1 MSLRINTNIQSQ
13 NALRNVSITADLLG
27 RTMERLS
34 SGLRVNRAADDPAG
48 LIISENLRA
57 QITGLQQ
64 AINNAQDAVNM
75 IKTAEAA
82 LDEVH
87 NALRAMRQLVLH
99 AANTGV
105 NDYAAL
111 QADQTQIRALI
122 DSINRIADQ
131 TSFGTKKLLDG
142 TSGISA
148 AVTNPQRIAGI
159 FFGGVFGGFATAS
172 GAVTLQVTTA
182 ATRATV
188 PAANLRTLPNNT
200 TLASLMDRAGSVVIN
215 GYTIT
220 VSTTETVGNF
230 IDKINAVS
238 HITGVVANFNTNT
251 RQIELRHREYGSQ
264 FRIQLNDTSG
274 IILDNAVAT
283 SVSVAGTDAVA
294 TVIANTVNGP
304 QTAIF
309 TGGVATGDSG
319 LRLRDSLGNVI
330 MLTEA
335 GNDTTLGAAQVAV
348 ITAGQ
353 LQFQVG
359 ANAGQFVRFSLM
371 DVHASKL
378 GTTVVPGQSLATID
392 VTQPNSTDNALRI
405 IDAAIAEISKMRGD
419 MGAFQRYV
427 LESNI
432 RSLNVARENV
442 MASESTIR
450 DADFAVEISNFTK
463 QQILMQSGM
472 AVLAQA
478 NSLPQ
483 VVLQLLQRM

>member
-13 NALRNVSITADLLG
+13 NALRNVSLTSDMMG
-27 RTMERLS
+27 RTIERLA

-64 AINNAQDAVNM
+64 AVNNAQDAVNM

-87 NALRAMRQLVLH
+87 NALRTMRQLTLH

-105 NDYAAL
+105 NDYNAL

-122 DSINRIADQ
+122 DSINRIAEQ
-131 TSFGTKKLLDG
+131 TSFGTKRLLDG

-148 AVTNPQRIAGI
+148 AVTNPQRISGI
-159 FFGGVFGGFATAS
+159 FIGGTFNNFATDS

-182 ATRATV
+182 ATRATIIGTRTF
-188 PAANLRTLPNNT
+188 AAGT
-200 TLASLMDRAGSVVIN
+200 TLASLMGTPAGNVVIN

-220 VSTTETVGNF
+220 ADQNETVGSF
-230 IDKINAVS
+230 INKINAVS
-238 HITGVVANFNTNT
+238 HITGVMANFNLSTL
-251 RQIELRHREYGSQ
+251 RIELRHKEYGAQFEVDLQDTAGVILNAPGSQ
-264 FRIQLNDTSG
+264 
-274 IILDNAVAT
+274 NAVGVNAI
-283 SVSVAGTDAVA
+283 A
-294 TVIANTVNGP
+294 TVVANTVNGI
-304 QTAIF
+304 QTVTF
-309 TGGVATGDSG
+309 TGGQATSDSG
-319 LRLRDSLGNVI
+319 LRLRDSYGNVI

-335 GNDTTLGAAQVAV
+335 GNDITLPAAQVAV
-348 ITAGQ
+348 VTAGL

-371 DVHASKL
+371 DVNAAKL
-378 GTTVVPGQSLATID
+378 GTTAVPGESLATID
-392 VTQPNSTDNALRI
+392 ITQPNSTDDALRI
-405 IDAAIAEISKMRGD
+405 IDAAIAEISKLRGD
-419 MGAFQRYV
+419 MGAFQRYI

-432 RSLNVARENV
+432 RSLNVAKENV
-442 MASESTIR
+442 TASESTIR
-450 DADFAVEISNFTK
+450 DADFALEISNFTK

-472 AVLAQA
+472 SVLAQA
-478 NSLPQ
+478 NSMPQ
-483 VVLQLLQRM
+483 TVLQLLQRL

>member
-13 NALRNVSITADLLG
+13 NALRNVSLTSDLMG
-27 RTMERLS
+27 RTIERLA

-64 AINNAQDAVNM
+64 AVNNAQDAVNM

-87 NALRAMRQLVLH
+87 NALRTMRQLVLH

-111 QADQTQIRALI
+111 QADQTQIRALV
-122 DSINRIADQ
+122 DSINRIAEQ
-131 TSFGTKKLLDG
+131 TSFGTKRLLDG

-148 AVTNPQRIAGI
+148 AVTDPTRISGI
-159 FFGGVFGGFATAS
+159 FIGGLFNNFATDS

-182 ATRATV
+182 ATRAEVVGT
-188 PAANLRTLPNNT
+188 RTFTGGDLNT
-200 TLASLMDRAGSVVIN
+200 LLGTPGGSVVIN
-215 GYTIT
+215 GYTINADPN
-220 VSTTETVGNF
+220 ETIGSF

-238 HITGVVANFNTNT
+238 HVTGVVAHFDLVND
-251 RQIELRHREYGSQ
+251 QIVLRHKEYGSQ
-264 FRIQLNDTSG
+264 FQINLHDTAG
-274 IILDNAVAT
+274 IILSAPGSAS
-283 SVSVAGTDAVA
+283 SVGTDAVA
-294 TVIANTVNGP
+294 TVVANTVNGV
-304 QTAIF
+304 QTVTF
-309 TGGVATGDSG
+309 TGGQATGDSG
-319 LRLRDSLGNVI
+319 LRLRDSYGNVI

-335 GNDTTLGAAQVAV
+335 GNDTSLAAAQVAIV
-348 ITAGQ
+348 TAGL

-371 DVHASKL
+371 DVNASKL
-378 GTTVVPGQSLATID
+378 GTTVISGQSLATID
-392 VTQPNSTDNALRI
+392 ITQPNSTDNALRI
-405 IDAAIAEISKMRGD
+405 IDAAISEISKMRGD

-450 DADFAVEISNFTK
+450 DADFAQEISNFTK

-472 AVLAQA
+472 SVLAQA
-478 NSLPQ
+478 NSMPQ
-483 VVLQLLQRM
+483 TVLQLLQRL

>member
-13 NALRNVSITADLLG
+13 NALRNVSLTSDMMG
-27 RTMERLS
+27 RTIERLA

-64 AINNAQDAVNM
+64 AVNNAQDAVNM

-87 NALRAMRQLVLH
+87 NALRTMRQLVLH

-105 NDYAAL
+105 NDYSAL
-111 QADQTQIRALI
+111 QADQTQIRALV
-122 DSINRIADQ
+122 DSINRIAEQ

-148 AVTNPQRIAGI
+148 AVTNPARISGI
-159 FFGGVFGGFATAS
+159 FIGGIFNNFATDS

-188 PAANLRTLPNNT
+188 IGTRTFAAGT
-200 TLASLMDRAGSVVIN
+200 TLASLMGTPEGNVVIN

-220 VSTTETVGNF
+220 ADADETVGSF

-238 HITGVVANFNTNT
+238 HITGVVANYNDGT

-264 FRIQLNDTSG
+264 FQINLNDTVG
-274 IILDNAVAT
+274 IILNAPGSQSAT
-283 SVSVAGTDAVA
+283 GVDAVA
-294 TVIANTVNGP
+294 TVVANTVNGI
-304 QTAIF
+304 QTVTF
-309 TGGVATGDSG
+309 TGGQATGDSG
-319 LRLRDSLGNVI
+319 LRLRDGYGNVI

-335 GNDTTLGAAQVAV
+335 GNDTSLAAAQVAIV
-348 ITAGQ
+348 TAGL

-359 ANAGQFVRFSLM
+359 ANAGQFVRFSLL
-371 DVHASKL
+371 DVNAAKL

-392 VTQPNSTDNALRI
+392 ITQPNSADNALRI
-405 IDAAIAEISKMRGD
+405 IDAAIGEISKMRGD
-419 MGAFQRYV
+419 MGAFQRYI

-450 DADFAVEISNFTK
+450 DADFALEISNFTK

-472 AVLAQA
+472 SVLAQA
-478 NSLPQ
+478 NSMPQ
-483 VVLQLLQRM
+483 TVLQLLQRL

>member
-13 NALRNVSITADLLG
+13 NALRNVSLTSDAMG
-27 RTMERLS
+27 RTIERLA

-64 AINNAQDAVNM
+64 AVNNAQDAVNM

-87 NALRAMRQLVLH
+87 TALRTMRQLVLH

-122 DSINRIADQ
+122 DSINRIAEQ
-131 TSFGTKKLLDG
+131 TSFGTKRLLDG

-148 AVTNPQRIAGI
+148 AVTNPTRVSGI
-159 FFGGVFGGFATAS
+159 FIGGLFNGFATDS
-172 GAVTLQVTTA
+172 GAVTLQVTAA

-188 PAANLRTLPNNT
+188 IGTRAFAAGT
-200 TLASLMDRAGSVVIN
+200 TLASLMGTPAGNVVIN

-220 VSTTETVGNF
+220 AEATETVGSF

-238 HITGVVANFNTNT
+238 HITGVVANFNPTT
-251 RQIELRHREYGSQ
+251 LQIELRHKEYGSQ
-264 FRIQLNDTSG
+264 FEVNLHDTVG
-274 IILDNAVAT
+274 VILSAPGSSSAV
-283 SVSVAGTDAVA
+283 GTNAVA
-294 TVIANTVNGP
+294 TVIANTVNGV
-304 QTAIF
+304 QTVTF
-309 TGGVATGDSG
+309 TGGQATGDSG
-319 LRLRDSLGNVI
+319 LRLRDGYGNI
-330 MLTEA
+330 ITLTEA
-335 GNDTTLGAAQVAV
+335 GNDTSLAAAQVAV
-348 ITAGQ
+348 VSAGL

-359 ANAGQFVRFSLM
+359 ANAGQFVRFSLI
-371 DVHASKL
+371 DVNSAKL
-378 GTTVVPGQSLATID
+378 GTTVVPGQNLSTID
-392 VTQPNSTDNALRI
+392 ITQPNSTDNALRI
-405 IDAAIAEISKMRGD
+405 IDAAIGEISKIRGD
-419 MGAFQRYV
+419 MGAFQRYI

-450 DADFAVEISNFTK
+450 DADFALEISTFTK

-472 AVLAQA
+472 SVLAQA
-478 NSLPQ
+478 NSAPQ
-483 VVLQLLQRM
+483 TVLQLLQRI

>member
-13 NALRNVSITADLLG
+13 NALRNVSLTSDMMG
-27 RTMERLS
+27 RTIERLA

-57 QITGLQQ
+57 QIAGLQQ
-64 AINNAQDAVNM
+64 AVNNAQDAVNM

-87 NALRAMRQLVLH
+87 NALRTMRQLVLH

-122 DSINRIADQ
+122 DSINRIAEQ
-131 TSFGTKKLLDG
+131 TSFGTKRLLDG

-148 AVTNPQRIAGI
+148 AVTDPSRIAGI
-159 FFGGVFGGFATAS
+159 FIGGLFNNFATDS
-172 GAVTLQVTTA
+172 GAVQLQVTRA
-182 ATRATV
+182 ATRAEVVGTRV
-188 PAANLRTLPNNT
+188 FAGADLNTLLGAP
-200 TLASLMDRAGSVVIN
+200 SGSVVIN
-215 GYTIT
+215 GYTIQADQN
-220 VSTTETVGNF
+220 ETIGSF

-238 HITGVVANFNTNT
+238 HVTGVVAHFDLAAE
-251 RQIELRHREYGSQ
+251 RIVLRHREYGSQ
-264 FRIQLNDTSG
+264 FQINLHDTAG
-274 IILDNAVAT
+274 IILASAGSAN
-283 SVSVAGTDAVA
+283 SVGVDAVA

-304 QTAIF
+304 QTVTF
-309 TGGVATGDSG
+309 TGGQATGDSG
-319 LRLRDSLGNVI
+319 LRLRDGYGNVI

-335 GNDTTLGAAQVAV
+335 GNDTSLPLAQVAV
-348 ITAGQ
+348 VTAGL

-371 DVHASKL
+371 DVNASKL
-378 GTTVVPGQSLATID
+378 GTTVIPGQSLATID
-392 VTQPNSTDNALRI
+392 ITQPNSTDNALRI
-405 IDAAIAEISKMRGD
+405 IDAAISEISKMRGD

-450 DADFAVEISNFTK
+450 DADFALEISNFTK

-472 AVLAQA
+472 SVLAQA
-478 NSLPQ
+478 NSMPQ
-483 VVLQLLQRM
+483 TVLQLLQRL

>member
-13 NALRNVSITADLLG
+13 NALRNVSLTSDAMG
-27 RTMERLS
+27 RTIERLA

-64 AINNAQDAVNM
+64 AVNNAQDAVNM

-87 NALRAMRQLVLH
+87 TALRTMRQLVLH

-122 DSINRIADQ
+122 DSINRIAEQ
-131 TSFGTKKLLDG
+131 TSFGTKRLLDG

-148 AVTNPQRIAGI
+148 AVTNPTRVSGI
-159 FFGGVFGGFATAS
+159 FIGGLFNGFATDS

-188 PAANLRTLPNNT
+188 IGTRTFAAGT
-200 TLASLMDRAGSVVIN
+200 TLASLMGTPAGNVVIN

-220 VSTTETVGNF
+220 AEATETVGSF

-238 HITGVVANFNTNT
+238 HITGVVANFNLSTL
-251 RQIELRHREYGSQ
+251 QIELRHKEYGSQ
-264 FRIQLNDTSG
+264 FEVNLNDTVGVIRATPGTSS
-274 IILDNAVAT
+274 AV
-283 SVSVAGTDAVA
+283 GTNAVA
-294 TVIANTVNGP
+294 TVIANTVNGV
-304 QTAIF
+304 QTVTF
-309 TGGVATGDSG
+309 TGGQATGDSG
-319 LRLRDSLGNVI
+319 LRLRDGYGNI
-330 MLTEA
+330 ITLTEA
-335 GNDTTLGAAQVAV
+335 GNDTTLAAAQVAV
-348 ITAGQ
+348 VSAGL

-359 ANAGQFVRFSLM
+359 ANAGQFVRFSLI
-371 DVHASKL
+371 DVNSAKL
-378 GTTVVPGQSLATID
+378 GTTVVPGQNLSTID
-392 VTQPNSTDNALRI
+392 ITQPNSTDNALRI
-405 IDAAIAEISKMRGD
+405 IDAAIGEISKIRGD
-419 MGAFQRYV
+419 MGAFQRYI

-450 DADFAVEISNFTK
+450 DADFALEISTFTK

-472 AVLAQA
+472 SVLAQA
-478 NSLPQ
+478 NSAPQ
-483 VVLQLLQRM
+483 TVLQLLQRI

>member
-1 MSLRINTNIQSQ
+1 
-13 NALRNVSITADLLG
+13 
-27 RTMERLS
+27 
-34 SGLRVNRAADDPAG
+34 ADDPAG

-64 AINNAQDAVNM
+64 AVSNAQDAVNM

-87 NALRAMRQLVLH
+87 NALRTMRQLVLH

-122 DSINRIADQ
+122 DSINRIAEQ

-148 AVTNPQRIAGI
+148 AVTNPTRISGI
-159 FFGGVFGGFATAS
+159 FIGGLFNNFPTAT

-188 PAANLRTLPNNT
+188 PAANLRQLPAGT
-200 TLASLMDRAGSVVIN
+200 TLASLMDVAGSVVIN
-215 GYTIT
+215 GYTINI
-220 VSTTETVGNF
+220 TTNETVGNVV
-230 IDKINAVS
+230 DKINAVS
-238 HITGVVANFNTNT
+238 HITGVVANYNDTT
-251 RQIELRHREYGSQ
+251 RQIELRHREYGAQ
-264 FRIQLNDTSG
+264 FRVRVNDNAGVILTGTTSVDVQG
-274 IILDNAVAT
+274 TNAVAT
-283 SVSVAGTDAVA
+283 VV
-294 TVIANTVNGP
+294 ANTVNGV
-304 QTAIF
+304 QTVTF
-309 TGGVATGDSG
+309 TGGQATGDSG
-319 LRLRDSLGNVI
+319 LRLRDNLGNVI

-335 GNDTTLGAAQVAV
+335 GNDTTLPLAQVAV
-348 ITAGQ
+348 VSAGQ

-371 DVHASKL
+371 DVNAAKL
-378 GTTVVPGQSLATID
+378 GTTVIAGQSLATID
-392 VTQPNSTDNALRI
+392 ITQPNSTDNALRI
-405 IDAAIAEISKMRGD
+405 IDAAISEISKMRGD

-472 AVLAQA
+472 SVLAQA
-478 NSLPQ
+478 NSMPQ
-483 VVLQLLQRM
+483 TVLQLLQRI

>member
-13 NALRNVSITADLLG
+13 NALRNVSITSDLMG
-27 RTMERLS
+27 RTMERLA

-64 AINNAQDAVNM
+64 AVNNAQDAVNM

-87 NALRAMRQLVLH
+87 NALRTMRQLVLH

-148 AVTNPQRIAGI
+148 AVTNPARISGI
-159 FFGGVFGGFATAS
+159 FFGGMFGGFATAS
-172 GAVTLQVTTA
+172 GAVTLEVTTA

-188 PAANLRTLPNNT
+188 PAANLRTLPAGT
-200 TLASLMDRAGSVVIN
+200 TLASLMDRGGSVVIN

-220 VSTTETVGNF
+220 ISTNETVGNF
-230 IDKINAVS
+230 VDKINAVS
-238 HITGVVANFNTNT
+238 HITGVVANYNDQT
-251 RQIELRHREYGSQ
+251 RRIELRHREYGSQ
-264 FRIQLNDTSG
+264 FRVQINDTSG
-274 IILDNAVAT
+274 IILDDAVAT
-283 SVSVAGTDAVA
+283 SVNVAGTDAIA
-294 TVIANTVNGP
+294 TVIANTVNGI
-304 QTAIF
+304 QTVTF

-319 LRLRDSLGNVI
+319 LRLRDNYGNVI
-330 MLTEA
+330 VLTEQGNTAA
-335 GNDTTLGAAQVAV
+335 GQAQVAV

-359 ANAGQFVRFSLM
+359 ANAGQFVRFSLI

-392 VTQPNSTDNALRI
+392 ITQPNSTDNALRI

-450 DADFAVEISNFTK
+450 DADFAQEISNFTK

-478 NSLPQ
+478 NASPQ
-483 VVLQLLQRM
+483 TVLQLLQRI

>member
-13 NALRNVSITADLLG
+13 NALRNVSMTSEMMG
-27 RTMERLS
+27 RTMERLA

-87 NALRAMRQLVLH
+87 NALRTMRQLVLH

-122 DSINRIADQ
+122 DSINRIAEQ

-148 AVTNPQRIAGI
+148 AVTNPSRISGI
-159 FFGGVFGGFATAS
+159 FFGGLFNNFATAS
-172 GAVTLQVTTA
+172 GAVTLEVLTA

-188 PAANLRTLPNNT
+188 PNANLRQLPANT
-200 TLASLMDRAGSVVIN
+200 TLASLIDVGGSVVIN
-215 GYTIT
+215 GYTIN
-220 VSTTETVGNF
+220 VSTTETVGNL

-238 HITGVVANFNTNT
+238 HVTGVVANYNDQT
-251 RQIELRHREYGSQ
+251 RRIELRHREYGSQ
-264 FRIQLNDTSG
+264 FRVQINDTSG
-274 IILDNAVAT
+274 VILDTAVAD

-294 TVIANTVNGP
+294 RVIANTVNGV
-304 QTAIF
+304 QTALF

-319 LRLRDSLGNVI
+319 LRLRDGFGNVI

-335 GNDTTLGAAQVAV
+335 GNDTTLAAAQVAV
-348 ITAGQ
+348 VSAGL

-378 GTTVVPGQSLATID
+378 GTTVIPGQSLATID
-392 VTQPNSTDNALRI
+392 ITRPNSTDDALRI
-405 IDAAIAEISKMRGD
+405 IDAAIAEISKLRGD

-478 NSLPQ
+478 NASPQ
-483 VVLQLLQRM
+483 TVLQLLQRL

>member
-13 NALRNVSITADLLG
+13 NALRNVSVTSDLMG
-27 RTMERLS
+27 RTIERLA

-64 AINNAQDAVNM
+64 AVNNAQDAVNM

-87 NALRAMRQLVLH
+87 NALRTMRQLVLH

-122 DSINRIADQ
+122 DSINRIAEQ

-148 AVTNPQRIAGI
+148 AITNPTRIAGI
-159 FFGGVFGGFATAS
+159 FIGGIFNNFATDS
-172 GAVTLQVTTA
+172 GAITLQVTTA

-188 PAANLRTLPNNT
+188 IGTRTFAAGT
-200 TLASLMDRAGSVVIN
+200 TLASLMGTPAGNVVIN

-220 VSTTETVGNF
+220 ADANETVGSF

-238 HITGVVANFNTNT
+238 HITGVVANFNVSTL
-251 RQIELRHREYGSQ
+251 QIELRHKEYGSQ
-264 FRIQLNDTSG
+264 FEVNLHDTAG
-274 IILDNAVAT
+274 IILNGPNNQTAT
-283 SVSVAGTDAVA
+283 GVDAIA
-294 TVIANTVNGP
+294 TVVANTVNGI
-304 QTAIF
+304 QTVTF
-309 TGGVATGDSG
+309 TGGLATGDSG
-319 LRLRDSLGNVI
+319 LRLRDGYGNVI
-330 MLTEA
+330 TLTEA
-335 GNDTTLGAAQVAV
+335 GNDTSLPAAQVAV
-348 ITAGQ
+348 VSAGL

-371 DVHASKL
+371 DVNASKL
-378 GTTVVPGQSLATID
+378 GTTVIPGQSLATID
-392 VTQPNSTDNALRI
+392 ITQPNSTDNALRI
-405 IDAAIAEISKMRGD
+405 IDAAISEISKLRGD
-419 MGAFQRYV
+419 MGAFQRYI

-450 DADFAVEISNFTK
+450 DADFALEISNFTK

-472 AVLAQA
+472 SVLAQA
-478 NSLPQ
+478 NSMPQ
-483 VVLQLLQRM
+483 TVLQLLQRL

>member
-13 NALRNVSITADLLG
+13 NALRNVSLTSDMMG
-27 RTMERLS
+27 RTIERLA

-64 AINNAQDAVNM
+64 AVNNAQDAVNM

-87 NALRAMRQLVLH
+87 NALRTMRQLTLH

-105 NDYAAL
+105 NDYSAL

-122 DSINRIADQ
+122 DSINRIAEQ
-131 TSFGTKKLLDG
+131 TSFGTKRLLDG

-148 AVTNPQRIAGI
+148 AVTNPQRISGI
-159 FFGGVFGGFATAS
+159 FIGGTFNNFATDS

-182 ATRATV
+182 ATRATIIGTRTF
-188 PAANLRTLPNNT
+188 AAGT
-200 TLASLMDRAGSVVIN
+200 TLASLMGTPAGNVVIN

-220 VSTTETVGNF
+220 ADQNETVGSF

-238 HITGVVANFNTNT
+238 HITGVVANFNIST
-251 RQIELRHREYGSQ
+251 RQIELRHKEYGAQFEVSLQDTVGVILSTPGSQ
-264 FRIQLNDTSG
+264 NAVG
-274 IILDNAVAT
+274 VNAVAT
-283 SVSVAGTDAVA
+283 VV
-294 TVIANTVNGP
+294 ANTVNGI
-304 QTAIF
+304 QTVTF
-309 TGGVATGDSG
+309 TGGQATGDSG
-319 LRLRDSLGNVI
+319 LRLRDSYGNVI

-335 GNDTTLGAAQVAV
+335 GNNTTLPAAQVAV
-348 ITAGQ
+348 VTAGL

-371 DVHASKL
+371 DVNAAKL
-378 GTTVVPGQSLATID
+378 GTTVIPGQSLATID
-392 VTQPNSTDNALRI
+392 ITQPNSTDNALRI
-405 IDAAIAEISKMRGD
+405 IDAAIGEISKMRGD
-419 MGAFQRYV
+419 MGAFQRYI

-450 DADFAVEISNFTK
+450 DADFAVEISTFTK

-472 AVLAQA
+472 SVLAQA
-478 NSLPQ
+478 NAAPQ
-483 VVLQLLQRM
+483 TVLQLLQRL

>member
-1 MSLRINTNIQSQ
+1 MSLRINTNMQSQ
-13 NALRNVSITADLLG
+13 NALRNVSLTSDMMG
-27 RTMERLS
+27 RTIERLA

-64 AINNAQDAVNM
+64 AVNNAQDAVNM

-87 NALRAMRQLVLH
+87 NALRTMRQLTLH

-122 DSINRIADQ
+122 DSINRIAEQ
-131 TSFGTKKLLDG
+131 TSFGTKRLLDG

-148 AVTNPQRIAGI
+148 AVTNPTRVSGI
-159 FFGGVFGGFATAS
+159 FIGGTFNNFATDS
-172 GAVTLQVTTA
+172 GVVTLQVTTA
-182 ATRATV
+182 ATRAAIDGTRTF
-188 PAANLRTLPNNT
+188 AAGT
-200 TLASLMDRAGSVVIN
+200 TPASLMGTPAGNVVIN

-220 VSTTETVGNF
+220 ADANETIASF

-238 HITGVVANFNTNT
+238 HITGVQAQFNDTAL
-251 RQIELRHREYGSQ
+251 RIELRHKEYGNQ
-264 FRIQLNDTSG
+264 FEVDLQDTAG
-274 IILDNAVAT
+274 IILNAPGSA
-283 SVSVAGTDAVA
+283 SASGTNAVA
-294 TVIANTVNGP
+294 TVIANTVNGI
-304 QTAIF
+304 QTVTF
-309 TGGVATGDSG
+309 TGGQATGDSG
-319 LRLRDSLGNVI
+319 LRLRDNYGNVI

-335 GNDTTLGAAQVAV
+335 GNNTTLPAAQVAV
-348 ITAGQ
+348 VTAGL

-359 ANAGQFVRFSLM
+359 ANAGQFVRFSLI
-371 DVHASKL
+371 DVNSAKL
-378 GTTVVPGQSLATID
+378 GTTAVPGQSLATID

-405 IDAAIAEISKMRGD
+405 IDAAISEISKMRGD
-419 MGAFQRYV
+419 MGAFQRYI

-450 DADFAVEISNFTK
+450 DADFAQEISSFTK
-463 QQILMQSGM
+463 HQILMQSGM
-472 AVLAQA
+472 SVLAQA
-478 NSLPQ
+478 NAAPQ
-483 VVLQLLQRM
+483 TVLQLLQRL

>member
-13 NALRNVSITADLLG
+13 NALRNVSLTSDLMG
-27 RTMERLS
+27 RTIERLA

-64 AINNAQDAVNM
+64 AVNNAQDAVNM

-87 NALRAMRQLVLH
+87 NALRTMRQLVLH

-111 QADQTQIRALI
+111 QADQTQIRALV
-122 DSINRIADQ
+122 DSINRIAEQ
-131 TSFGTKKLLDG
+131 TSFGTKRLLDG

-148 AVTNPQRIAGI
+148 AVTDPTRISGI
-159 FFGGVFGGFATAS
+159 FIGGIFNNFATDS
-172 GAVTLQVTTA
+172 GAVTLQVTSA
-182 ATRATV
+182 ATRAQVVGTRAFTGADLNTV
-188 PAANLRTLPNNT
+188 LGPP
-200 TLASLMDRAGSVVIN
+200 SGSVVIN
-215 GYTIT
+215 GYTINADQN
-220 VSTTETVGNF
+220 ETIGSF

-238 HITGVVANFNTNT
+238 HVTGVVAHFDLTT
-251 RQIELRHREYGSQ
+251 EQIVLRHKEYGSQ
-264 FRIQLNDTSG
+264 FDINLHDTAG
-274 IILDNAVAT
+274 IILSSPGTAT
-283 SVSVAGTDAVA
+283 SVGTDAVA
-294 TVIANTVNGP
+294 TVIANTVNGI
-304 QTAIF
+304 QTVTF
-309 TGGVATGDSG
+309 TGGQATGDSG
-319 LRLRDSLGNVI
+319 LRLRDGYGNVI

-335 GNDTTLGAAQVAV
+335 GNDTSLAAAQVAIV
-348 ITAGQ
+348 TAGL

-371 DVHASKL
+371 DVNASKL
-378 GTTVVPGQSLATID
+378 GTTVISGQSLATID
-392 VTQPNSTDNALRI
+392 ITQPNSTDNALRI
-405 IDAAIAEISKMRGD
+405 IDAAITEISKMRGD
-419 MGAFQRYV
+419 MGAFQRYI

-450 DADFAVEISNFTK
+450 DADFALEISSFTK

-472 AVLAQA
+472 SVLAQA
-478 NSLPQ
+478 NSMPQ
-483 VVLQLLQRM
+483 TVLQLLQRL

>member
-13 NALRNVSITADLLG
+13 NALRNVSLTSDMMG
-27 RTMERLS
+27 RTIERLA

-57 QITGLQQ
+57 QIAGLQQ
-64 AINNAQDAVNM
+64 AVNNAQDAVNM

-87 NALRAMRQLVLH
+87 NALRTMRQLVLH

-122 DSINRIADQ
+122 DSINRIAEQ
-131 TSFGTKKLLDG
+131 TSFGTKRLLDG

-148 AVTNPQRIAGI
+148 AVTDPSRISGI
-159 FFGGVFGGFATAS
+159 FIGGLFNNFATDS
-172 GAVTLQVTTA
+172 GAVRLQVTTA
-182 ATRATV
+182 ATRAEVVGTRV
-188 PAANLRTLPNNT
+188 FTGANMNTLLGAP
-200 TLASLMDRAGSVVIN
+200 SGSVVIN
-215 GYTIT
+215 GYTIQADQN
-220 VSTTETVGNF
+220 ETIGSF

-238 HITGVVANFNTNT
+238 HVTGVVAHFDLSAE
-251 RQIELRHREYGSQ
+251 RIVLRHKEYGSQ
-264 FRIQLNDTSG
+264 FQINLHDTAG
-274 IILDNAVAT
+274 IILNAPGNAN
-283 SVSVAGTDAVA
+283 SVGTDAVA
-294 TVIANTVNGP
+294 TVVANTVNGP
-304 QTAIF
+304 QTVTF
-309 TGGVATGDSG
+309 TGGQATGDSG
-319 LRLRDSLGNVI
+319 LRLRDGYGNVI

-335 GNDTTLGAAQVAV
+335 GNDTSLPMAQVAV
-348 ITAGQ
+348 VSAGL

-371 DVHASKL
+371 DVNASKL
-378 GTTVVPGQSLATID
+378 GTTVIPGQSLATID
-392 VTQPNSTDNALRI
+392 ITQPNSTDNALRI
-405 IDAAIAEISKMRGD
+405 IDAAISEISKMRGD

-450 DADFAVEISNFTK
+450 DADFALEISNFTK

-472 AVLAQA
+472 SVLAQA
-478 NSLPQ
+478 NSMPQ
-483 VVLQLLQRM
+483 TVLQLLQRL